1 MGGDVLVQEIIIEV
15 DLDSLEKSTQ
25 ITGNICFN
33 IDYHHYFPEQ
43 NWSDFV
49 VIVLSWWIKSCK
61 GIIIS
66 EIGRTYE
73 FDFMDGSP
81 IVLAKKIC
89 RDIAEFTFYENSSSK
104 VLLKAECSITQFR
117 DSLLST
123 SKKVLRAID
132 REKWLDDESEEL
144 KDLVNSLDKYPI

>member
-1 MGGDVLVQEIIIEV
+1 MQEIVIEV
-15 DLDSLEKSTQ
+15 DLDSFEKRTQ
-25 ITGNICFN
+25 IIGNICFT

-49 VIVLSWWIKSCK
+49 VIILSWWIKSCK

-81 IVLAKKIC
+81 IVLAKKISS
-89 RDIAEFTFYENSSSK
+89 DIAELSFYENRS
-104 VLLKAECSITQFR
+104 LKALYTAKCSIKQLR
-117 DSLLST
+117 ESLLST
-123 SKKVLRAID
+123 SRKVIRAID
-132 REKWLDDESEEL
+132 RENWQDDESEEL
-144 KDLVNSLDKYPI
+144 RDLINSLELYPV